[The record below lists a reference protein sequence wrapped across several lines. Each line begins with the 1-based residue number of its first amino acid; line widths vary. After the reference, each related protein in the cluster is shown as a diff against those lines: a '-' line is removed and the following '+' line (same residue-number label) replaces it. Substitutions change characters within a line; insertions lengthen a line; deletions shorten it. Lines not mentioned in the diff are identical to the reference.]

1 MNSLARLRERE
12 PLDPGIDSSGIW
24 SQIDWQR
31 LWMNVGQQRW
41 RTLALV
47 PAGANVPLDLTLD
60 AAVALARTGMAQHG
74 QQIHVA
80 DATRVGFDDVTE
92 FIEQLRDTL
101 SGGPAILALAPAS
114 YSPVTVQLAQSAD
127 LSLLCVVLKSMRLS
141 EARRTVDEIGRQHF
155 LGAIT
160 FQ

>member
-1 MNSLARLRERE
+1 MNSLALLPEQE
-12 PLDPGIDSSGIW
+12 TDPGIDGQEVW
-24 SQIDWQR
+24 GNIDWHR
-31 LWMNVGQQRW
+31 LWLSVEQQRW

-60 AAVALARTGMAQHG
+60 AAVALARTGMARG
-74 QQIHVA
+74 GRQIHVA
-80 DATRVGFDDVTE
+80 DATRVGFEDISD

-101 SGGPAILALAPAS
+101 TGGPAILALAPAS

-127 LSLLCVVLKSMRLS
+127 LSLLCVVLRSMRMA
-141 EARRTVDEIGRQHF
+141 EAKRTVDEIGRRHF

>member
-1 MNSLARLRERE
+1 MSPSVSPSIRRIDR
-12 PLDPGIDSSGIW
+12 PGTWGN
-24 SQIDWQR
+24 IDWQR
-31 LWMNVGQQRW
+31 LWLNVEQFRW

-47 PAGANVPLDLTLD
+47 PAGANVPLDLTVD
-60 AAVALARTGMAQHG
+60 AAVALARTGMSHHG
-74 QQIHVA
+74 RQIHVA
-80 DATRVGFDDVTE
+80 DATRVGFEDIAD

-101 SGGPAILALAPAS
+101 AGGPTILALAPAS

-127 LSLLCVVLKSMRLS
+127 LSLLCVVLSSMRLS

>member
-1 MNSLARLRERE
+1 MNSLARLAEPE
-12 PLDPGIDSSGIW
+12 PLDPDNDRAGAWGN
-24 SQIDWQR
+24 IDWQR
-31 LWMNVGQQRW
+31 LWLNVEQLQW

-47 PAGANVPLDLTLD
+47 PAGANLPLDLTVD
-60 AAVALARTGMAQHG
+60 AAVALARTGMSRHG
-74 QQIHVA
+74 RQIHVA
-80 DATRVGFDDVTE
+80 DATRVGFDDLTD

-101 SGGPAILALAPAS
+101 AGGPTILALAPAS
-114 YSPVTVQLAQSAD
+114 ASPVTVQLAQSAD

-160 FQ
+160 FK